1 MLLNRFP
8 ANLGVAQR
16 LDPKLEFPEGTRVR
30 CFAREVAHGLQRCF
44 KPAGTRGQAQSPL
57 FGIGGDEMVWLFKVG
72 VIATVCVLVFR
83 PDIVTAFWATVTI
96 LFVIYV
102 VIDLLGDWID
112 RILLGK
118 NSRKE
123 RRRRRHRVLLGKN
136 SRKEYHRRR
145 GGRRKEDRIA
155 SS

>member
-1 MLLNRFP
+1 
-8 ANLGVAQR
+8 
-16 LDPKLEFPEGTRVR
+16 
-30 CFAREVAHGLQRCF
+30 
-44 KPAGTRGQAQSPL
+44 
-57 FGIGGDEMVWLFKVG
+57 MVWLSKVG

-102 VIDLLGDWID
+102 VIDLFGEWVD

-123 RRRRRHRVLLGKN
+123 NRRTRH
-136 SRKEYHRRR
+136 
-145 GGRRKEDRIA
+145 GRRKEDRVA

>member
-1 MLLNRFP
+1 
-8 ANLGVAQR
+8 
-16 LDPKLEFPEGTRVR
+16 
-30 CFAREVAHGLQRCF
+30 
-44 KPAGTRGQAQSPL
+44 
-57 FGIGGDEMVWLFKVG
+57 MVWLSKVG

-102 VIDLLGDWID
+102 VIDLFGEWVD

-123 RRRRRHRVLLGKN
+123 NRRTRR
-136 SRKEYHRRR
+136 
-145 GGRRKEDRIA
+145 GRRKEDRVA
-155 SS
+155 LS

>member
-1 MLLNRFP
+1 
-8 ANLGVAQR
+8 
-16 LDPKLEFPEGTRVR
+16 
-30 CFAREVAHGLQRCF
+30 
-44 KPAGTRGQAQSPL
+44 
-57 FGIGGDEMVWLFKVG
+57 MVWLSKVG

-102 VIDLLGDWID
+102 VIDLFGEWVD

-123 RRRRRHRVLLGKN
+123 NRRTQR
-136 SRKEYHRRR
+136 
-145 GGRRKEDRIA
+145 GRRKEDRVA

>member
-1 MLLNRFP
+1 
-8 ANLGVAQR
+8 
-16 LDPKLEFPEGTRVR
+16 
-30 CFAREVAHGLQRCF
+30 
-44 KPAGTRGQAQSPL
+44 
-57 FGIGGDEMVWLFKVG
+57 MVWLSKVG
-72 VIATVCVLVFR
+72 VITTVCVLVFR

-102 VIDLLGDWID
+102 VIDLFGDSID

-123 RRRRRHRVLLGKN
+123 DRR
-136 SRKEYHRRR
+136 
-145 GGRRKEDRIA
+145 GRRKEDRAA